1 MLSAMKSESPNF
13 NFIQKGLY
21 MQAINFAAYAINFVL
36 TH

>member
-1 MLSAMKSESPNF
+1 MKSESPNF

-21 MQAINFAAYAINFVL
+21 IQEIHLPAYTINFVL